1 VDIDALIDALQDACP
16 ADDSEAETLPSAEA
30 LPFNETVFA
39 VLRGCV
45 PQVVSVLVDRFDVYH
60 LSTITG
66 QETEDGIEL
75 LYHFWDG
82 QGLTLRVQLPG
93 DDPVIETL
101 TDRIPGA
108 SFYEREVAEMLGV
121 TFEGHPDP
129 KPLFLS
135 EDWEKGPPLRG
146 DT

>member
-1 VDIDALIDALQDACP
+1 MEIDALIQALQAVYP
-16 ADDSEAETLPSAEA
+16 DDTFEVQTLPLDE
-30 LPFNETVFA
+30 A
-39 VLRGCV
+39 VLAVSPERLLT
-45 PQVVSVLVDRFDVYH
+45 VVAILLDRCGVYH

-66 QETEDGIEL
+66 RGTESGVEL

-82 QGLTLRVQLPG
+82 RGITLRVQLPE

-108 SFYEREVAEMLGV
+108 GFYEREVAEMLGV

-129 KPLFLS
+129 RPLLLP
-135 EDWEKGPPLRG
+135 EDWDGGPPLR
-146 DT
+146 